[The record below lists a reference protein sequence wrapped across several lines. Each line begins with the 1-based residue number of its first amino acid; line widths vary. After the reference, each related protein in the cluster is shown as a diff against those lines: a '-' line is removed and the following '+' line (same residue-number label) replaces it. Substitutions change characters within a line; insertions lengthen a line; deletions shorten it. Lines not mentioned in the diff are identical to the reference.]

1 MAKPDLVLGEGLV
14 MLQAMWI
21 LLAVLIFSPG
31 LVLAAPCTRGVNCY
45 CDKVKPGGPLADP
58 QLLLC
63 EDFEAPTLHDDVGFG
78 NGAPDFGPPYDDT
91 GSPGWRGFNGYW
103 HRTYGDMSGT
113 LRPVLTK

>member
-58 QLLLC
+58 QLLMC
-63 EDFEAPTLHDDVGFG
+63 EDFEAPTLHDDVNFG
-78 NGAPDFGPPYDDT
+78 GGAPNWRPPYDDT
-91 GSPGWRGFNGYW
+91 GTPGYRGANSYSFRISSILGTPGWAVGQ
-103 HRTYGDMSGT
+103 
-113 LRPVLTK
+113 